1 MWGERVGGTVG
12 SIVGIALG
20 RSLDSGLVLCWGSW
34 GRRDSEFGAGEI
46 MLGGALSVED

>member
-20 RSLDSGLVLCWGSW
+20 RSLDSVVGGGIVGAPRSGL
-34 GRRDSEFGAGEI
+34 GAGEI
-46 MLGGALSVED
+46 YVWAVR